1 MAKSFKSRYFAA
13 LKAFDAARS
22 AVYAAAPSNNVVLSK
37 CRELA
42 SPDVRAAYDAAF
54 VALHALDYEAEQS
67 GKAYQARDNA
77 RSEFYGLA
85 TRVVH
90 PA

>member
-1 MAKSFKSRYFAA
+1 MPKPFKARYLAA
-13 LKAFDAARS
+13 LKALDAARS
-22 AVYAAAPSNNVVLSK
+22 AVYAAAPSNNVVFSE
-37 CRELA
+37 CRKLA
-42 SPDVRAAYDAAF
+42 SPEACAVYDAAF
-54 VALHALDYEAEQS
+54 GAFYALDYEAEQS

>member
-13 LKAFDAARS
+13 LKAFDSATD
-22 AVYAAAPSNNVVLSK
+22 AVYAAAPTNNVVLSK

-42 SPDVRAAYDAAF
+42 TPDVRAAYDAAF

-67 GKAYQARDNA
+67 GKAYQARDAA
-77 RSEFYGLA
+77 RSEYYA
-85 TRVVH
+85 TL
-90 PA
+90 

>member
-22 AVYAAAPSNNVVLSK
+22 AVYAAAPTNNVVLSK
-37 CRELA
+37 CREMA
-42 SPDVRAAYDAAF
+42 TPDVRAAYDAAF
-54 VALHALDYEAEQS
+54 VALHALDWEAEQS

>member
-1 MAKSFKSRYFAA
+1 MPKTFKARYLAA

-22 AVYAAAPSNNVVLSK
+22 AVYAAAPSNHVVLSK

-42 SPDVRAAYDAAF
+42 SPDVRATYDAAF
-54 VALHALDYEAEQS
+54 SAFSALDYEAEQS